1 MSWTFCR
8 RRGEGRPIVTQ
19 QPTEDV
25 ALEFVETSTTA
36 DRCCA
41 RQQRLSRSDLDLVR
55 TKRSD
60 ANRLGFAVLLLH
72 FRKHGQFPR
81 TDCQLE
87 RGLAPD
93 VMAQLGI
100 ATASLGTIELTDRTA
115 ERHRAEIR
123 TLLGFREATVADGEA
138 LTEWLRDHAVSDS
151 RDIAELTSALEQQC
165 WALKIEPP
173 AADRI
178 ERIVRAALRA
188 HDERFCNEIHSRL
201 LPATRTR
208 LDALLSPATTNPKLA
223 TSDDP
228 DSHIPAVLMHV
239 RSDPG
244 GPSVNSLQ
252 TELAKLDLVRKLGL
266 PADLFGHARSHEV
279 ERYSQRVAVEAP
291 YELRR
296 HADPFRL
303 TALAAFAHLRGRSL
317 TDGLVDLLIE
327 TIHRIGAHAER
338 KVEREL
344 LDDLKRVT
352 GKQNIL
358 FELADA
364 SLARPDGIVREV
376 VFPVAGE
383 QTLRDL
389 VKEWKA
395 TGPAYRT
402 TLRTVIR
409 NSYSGHYRRMVPKV
423 IQALEFRSNNE
434 GHRPVIRALELLR
447 RHADTKL
454 RVFPADEDVPLDG
467 VVSGL
472 WRDAVIETDAQGR
485 QRINRIT
492 YEICVL
498 QALRVQLRCKE
509 IWVVGANRYR
519 NPDEDLPADFEVER
533 VPYYAALKL
542 PVEAD
547 RFIEAI
553 KAEMRTELGVL
564 DAGLPSNADVRLG
577 ERRGKSWI
585 TLTPLDAQPDPDN
598 IVRIK
603 AELQSKWSMT
613 GLLDMVKE
621 SDLRLGITDAFKSPT
636 SHESL
641 DRSVLRPRL
650 LLCLHGLGTN
660 AGLQRMVSL
669 GSGVTTRDLTYVRHR
684 YISMPALREAIT
696 IVANGTLAARH
707 PAIWGDGTNA
717 CASDSKHFGA
727 WDQNLTTQWHVRY
740 GGRGVMIYWHVERKS
755 LCIHSQLKSPSSS
768 EVASMIEGVL
778 HHCTEMEVDRQYV
791 DSHGQSTVGFAFC
804 RLLGFQLLPRLK
816 AIGSQRLSRPD
827 TGQPDA
833 YPNLQPVL
841 TKPID
846 WELIR
851 QQYDQT
857 VKYATALRLGT
868 AETEAILRRFT
879 RNNVQHPTYKA
890 LSELGRAVKTIFLAR
905 YLHSLVLRR
914 EIHEGLNTI
923 ERWNGANDFVYFAR
937 RGEMTSNRR
946 EDHEISMLSLH
957 LLQNCMVYVN
967 TLMLQQVLA
976 QPQWQGQLTA
986 TDLRALTPLTWEHVN
1001 PYGRFELDMTTRL
1014 PLQ

>member
-1 MSWTFCR
+1 MDQLVPPPVEAPQAWTLT
-8 RRGEGRPIVTQ
+8 P
-19 QPTEDV
+19 
-25 ALEFVETSTTA
+25 A
-36 DRCCA
+36 DEPLIA
-41 RQQRLSRSDLDLVR
+41 AKSR
-55 TKRSD
+55 
-60 ANRLGFAVLLLH
+60 ANRLSFALLLLF
-72 FRKHGQFPR
+72 FRTHGRFPR
-81 TDCQLE
+81 TQDEIEPATVADVARQLDI
-87 RGLAPD
+87 GLTS
-93 VMAQLGI
+93 AQTLAG
-100 ATASLGTIELTDRTA
+100 SGRTV
-115 ERHRAEIR
+115 ERHRADIR
-123 TLLGFREATVADGEA
+123 TLFGFREASVADGEA
-138 LTEWLRDHAVSDS
+138 LTEWLRDHAVAET
-151 RDIAELTSALEQQC
+151 RDTALLAGALEQRC
-165 WALKIEPP
+165 RDLAIEPP
-173 AADRI
+173 APERI
-178 ERIVRAALRA
+178 VRIVRAALHA
-188 HDERFCNEIHSRL
+188 YDERFCDDMHRR
-201 LPATRTR
+201 LPAATRAR
-208 LDALLSPATTNPKLA
+208 LDALLRPAAGEQPGAANDAP
-223 TSDDP
+223 DDP
-228 DSHIPAVLMHV
+228 GPAVLMHLQA
-239 RSDPG
+239 DPG

-252 TELAKLDLVRKLGL
+252 TELAKLVLVRQLGL
-266 PADLFGHARSHEV
+266 PADLFGPTRSHEV
-279 ERYSQRVAVEAP
+279 ERYSQRVVVEAP
-291 YELRR
+291 YALRR
-296 HADPFRL
+296 HAEPWRL
-303 TALAAFAHLRGRSL
+303 TARAAFAHLRGRSL
-317 TDGLVDLLIE
+317 PDGLVDLLIE
-327 TIHRIGAHAER
+327 TIHRIAAHAER

-364 SLARPDGIVREV
+364 SLAQPDGVVREV

-395 TGPAYRT
+395 TGPTYRT

-423 IQALEFRSNNE
+423 LQALEFRSNND

-447 RHADTKL
+447 RYADSKL
-454 RVFPADEDVPLDG
+454 RVFPAEEDVPLDG

-472 WRDAVIETDAQGR
+472 WRDAVIEPDAQGR

-498 QALRVQLRCKE
+498 QALREQLRCKE

-519 NPDEDLPADFEVER
+519 NPDEDLPADFEAER
-533 VPYYAALKL
+533 AAYYAALKL

-547 RFIEAI
+547 RFIEGL
-553 KAEMRTELGVL
+553 KEEMRTELATL
-564 DAGLPSNADVRLG
+564 DAGLPSNAEVRLG

-585 TLTPLDAQPDPDN
+585 TLTPLGAQPDPDN
-598 IVRIK
+598 IIKIK
-603 AELQSKWSMT
+603 AELQAKWSMT

-621 SDLRLGITDAFKSPT
+621 SDLRLGMTEAFKSPT
-636 SHESL
+636 VYERL
-641 DRSVLRPRL
+641 ERSVLRPRL

-660 AGLQRMVSL
+660 AGLQRLASL
-669 GSGVTTRDLTYVRHR
+669 GSEVSTKDLAYVRHR
-684 YISMPALREAIT
+684 YLSVPALREAIAT
-696 IVANGTLAARH
+696 VANGTLAARD

-816 AIGSQRLSRPD
+816 AIGSQKLYRPD

-833 YPNLQPVL
+833 YPHLQPVL

-851 QQYDQT
+851 QQYDQM

-879 RNNVQHPTYKA
+879 RHNIQHPTYKA
-890 LSELGRAVKTIFLAR
+890 LAELGRAVKTIFLAR
-905 YLHSLVLRR
+905 YLHSLALRH

-923 ERWNGANDFVYFAR
+923 ERWNGANDFIYFAR
-937 RGEMTSNRR
+937 HGEMTSNRR

-967 TLMLQQVLA
+967 TLMLQEVLA
-976 QPQWQGQLTA
+976 QPHWQGRLTEA
-986 TDLRALTPLTWEHVN
+986 DLRALTPLIWEHVN

-1014 PLQ
+1014 PLK